1 MQTVSHAVSE
11 GTVVNDTGPEKAF
24 LFVGNAKCLDF
35 VNTELIVKG
44 RPVDLL
50 ENFGNLVSWLAET
63 QALDA
68 AEAREAVR
76 RWGGRPEGARVF
88 AEGRAFRAVL
98 RAMVERVVN
107 GKPVQSPALDAI
119 NKLLQNR
126 VGYSQ
131 LVRERGGF
139 GRRFHSGSVEAI
151 HLLVPLAE
159 FASDLLCHYDQA
171 LIKRC
176 QNPACILYFYDTT
189 KNHARRWCSMSICGN
204 RIKVAAHYS
213 RHRAKS

>member
-1 MQTVSHAVSE
+1 MKDEAA
-11 GTVVNDTGPEKAF
+11 VNDHTPDAAF

-50 ENFGNLVSWLAET
+50 KNFDDLVSWLVEA
-63 QALDA
+63 QAIDA

-76 RWGGRPEGARVF
+76 QWGGRPEGKRVF
-88 AEGRAFRAVL
+88 EEGRAFRAVL
-98 RAMVERVVN
+98 RTMVERIVN

-131 LVRERGGF
+131 LVRGRGGF
-139 GRRFHSGSVEAI
+139 ERRFHSGAAEAG

-159 FASDLLCHYDQA
+159 FASDLLCHYDHA

-189 KNHARRWCSMSICGN
+189 KNHARRWCSMSLCGN
-204 RIKVAAHYS
+204 RMKVAAHYS

>member
-1 MQTVSHAVSE
+1 MSE
-11 GTVVNDTGPEKAF
+11 GTAINDDGAKQAF
-24 LFVGNAKCLDF
+24 LFVGNATCLDF
-35 VNTELIVKG
+35 VNTELILKG

-50 ENFGNLVSWLAET
+50 ENFGDLVSWLVEA

-68 AEAREAVR
+68 AEAQKAVR
-76 RWGGRPEGARVF
+76 RWGDRPEGNRVF
-88 AEGRAFRAVL
+88 QEGRAFRAVL
-98 RAMVERVVN
+98 RAMVERIVN
-107 GKPVQSPALDAI
+107 GKPVQPPALDAI

-131 LVRERGGF
+131 LIRGRDGF
-139 GRRFHSGSVEAI
+139 ERRFHSGSAEAV

-159 FASDLLCHYDQA
+159 FASDLLCHYDHA

-189 KNHARRWCSMSICGN
+189 KNHARRWCSMSLCGN
-204 RIKVAAHYS
+204 RMKVAAHYS

>member
-1 MQTVSHAVSE
+1 MSDEAAVR
-11 GTVVNDTGPEKAF
+11 DPAPETAF

-50 ENFGNLVSWLAET
+50 RNFGDLVSWLVEA

-68 AEAREAVR
+68 SEAREAVR
-76 RWGGRPEGARVF
+76 RWGGQPEGTRVF
-88 AEGRAFRAVL
+88 EEGRAFRAVL
-98 RAMVERVVN
+98 RAMVERIVN
-107 GKPVQSPALDAI
+107 GKPVRPAAVDAI
-119 NKLLQNR
+119 NQLLQNR

-131 LVRERGGF
+131 LVRGRGGF
-139 GRRFHSGSVEAI
+139 ERRFHSGSAEAG
-151 HLLVPLAE
+151 HLLAPLAE
-159 FASDLLCHYDQA
+159 FASDLLCHYDHA

-189 KNHARRWCSMSICGN
+189 KNHARRWCSMSLCGN
-204 RIKVAAHYS
+204 RMKAATHYS